1 MYLELKVLIF
11 GKIVIAISK
20 NTLTKKLSPYETVR
34 LADKCVGIIEY
45 LINIL
50 SLIDIKYMYERDE

>member
-1 MYLELKVLIF
+1 MKQLGWQINALKLLNI
-11 GKIVIAISK
+11 
-20 NTLTKKLSPYETVR
+20 
-34 LADKCVGIIEY
+34 Y

>member
-1 MYLELKVLIF
+1 MKQLGWHINALELLNI
-11 GKIVIAISK
+11 
-20 NTLTKKLSPYETVR
+20 
-34 LADKCVGIIEY
+34 Y

>member
-1 MYLELKVLIF
+1 MKQLGWQINALELLNI
-11 GKIVIAISK
+11 
-20 NTLTKKLSPYETVR
+20 
-34 LADKCVGIIEY
+34 Y

>member
-1 MYLELKVLIF
+1 MKVLIF
-11 GKIVIAISK
+11 LKIVIAISK
-20 NTLTKKLSPYETVR
+20 NTLTKKYHHMKQLGWQINA
-34 LADKCVGIIEY
+34 LKLLNIY